1 MFIVKL
7 TLLCV
12 LFAATVMA
20 NGWDNWGKNHW
31 GGWSHSY
38 GPEPWSNDYG
48 YKWTNKKAS
57 VYHHRKG
64 TPSWGWGNDKWG
76 HGWGHG
82 DKWGWSEPKWGG
94 NDHFVYGVKVHH
106 DVPKKWGGWG
116 WH

>member
-1 MFIVKL
+1 
-7 TLLCV
+7 
-12 LFAATVMA
+12 MA

-64 TPSWGWGNDKWG
+64 MLINCPNNLLIANQQS
-76 HGWGHG
+76 
-82 DKWGWSEPKWGG
+82 
-94 NDHFVYGVKVHH
+94 
-106 DVPKKWGGWG
+106 
-116 WH
+116 